1 LNFYEIITLRFG
13 RFKISIYNDQD
24 AIFGTREVDEFV
36 INQNAMTTENW
47 FHFSG
52 SDAIDSPALIFY
64 VDRMRENVQ
73 LLKRI
78 TGDPLRLRPHVKTH
92 KTKEATQMMMD
103 AGIQKFKCAT
113 IAEAEMLGM
122 VQAPDVLLAYQ
133 PVGPKLQRFISLIK
147 NYPATRYSC
156 LVDDKNVAASI
167 SIAAISENMKIP
179 VFIDLNVGMNR
190 TGISPDEA
198 IELCKYC
205 ASLQGISLIGLHFYD
220 GHIKEID
227 LEKRRL
233 ECNEILSSV
242 RQLKSSLID
251 GHSGELQLVGGGSPS
266 FPIYAQEQDVECSPG
281 TFIFWDKSYTDGL
294 PEQKFLTAALVIT
307 RVVSIPADGLICVD
321 MGHKA
326 IAAENLLANRFSF
339 LNAPGLTPV
348 GQSEEHLVLRTNDPR
363 RWKIGDLL
371 YALPMHVCPTV
382 ALYKNAVVVENGAVT
397 GSWDIIARD
406 RKIYY

>member
-1 LNFYEIITLRFG
+1 
-13 RFKISIYNDQD
+13 
-24 AIFGTREVDEFV
+24 
-36 INQNAMTTENW
+36 MTTENW

-52 SDAIDSPALIFY
+52 SEAIDSPALIFY
-64 VDRMRENVQ
+64 ADRMRENVK

-78 TGDPLRLRPHVKTH
+78 VGDALRLRPHVKTH

-122 VQAPDVLLAYQ
+122 VKAPDVLLAYQ

-156 LVDDKNVAASI
+156 LVDDKSVSKTI
-167 SIAAISENMKIP
+167 SKAAISENITIP

-190 TGISPDEA
+190 TGVAPEHA
-198 IELCKYC
+198 VELYKYC
-205 ASLQGISLIGLHFYD
+205 ISLGGMSIVGLHFYD

-242 RQLKSSLID
+242 RRLKSAIVND
-251 GHSGELQLVGGGSPS
+251 HQGNLQLVGGGSPS
-266 FPIYAQEQDVECSPG
+266 FPIYAPEQDVECSPG
-281 TFIFWDKSYTDGL
+281 TFIFWDKGYTDGL

-307 RVVSIPADGLICVD
+307 RVVSFPAEGLMCVD

-339 LNAPGLTPV
+339 LNAPELTPV
-348 GQSEEHLVLRTNDPR
+348 GQSEEHLVLKTNGSQS
-363 RWKIGDLL
+363 WKIGDLL

-382 ALYKNAVVVENGAVT
+382 ALYKTAVIVEDGAVA
-397 GSWDIIARD
+397 GSWSIIARD
-406 RKIYY
+406 RKICY